1 MALGTLIYIL
11 LRAMVAL
18 GEEAAI
24 TVSSLTTDLR
34 NSWAKNNTEDYPEE
48 PIALKFM
55 QSCLEEHDSYCIN
68 GLCAFHSELKKPIC
82 RCLTGYNGE
91 RCEHLTLNSYALNSY
106 EHYIAVGIGT
116 GMLLSGII
124 ALIYCYVRKRE
135 GHSVWRKTTMC
146 LSTL

>member
-1 MALGTLIYIL
+1 MALGMLIYIL

-24 TVSSLTTDLR
+24 TVSSLTTDLW
-34 NSWAKNNTEDYPEE
+34 NSWAKNNTEDYTEE
-48 PIALKFM
+48 PVALKFM
-55 QSCLEEHDSYCIN
+55 QSCLEDYDSYCIN

-106 EHYIAVGIGT
+106 EHYIAVGIGA

-135 GHSVWRKTTMC
+135 RHSVWRKTTMC

>member
-1 MALGTLIYIL
+1 MAFGMLIYIL

-24 TVSSLTTDLR
+24 TVSSLTTGLW
-34 NSWAKNNTEDYPEE
+34 NSWAKNNTEDSTEE
-48 PIALKFM
+48 PIALKLI

-68 GLCAFHSELKKPIC
+68 GLCAFHNELKKPIC
-82 RCLTGYNGE
+82 RCLTGYSGE

-106 EHYIAVGIGT
+106 ERYIAVGIGA

-124 ALIYCYVRKRE
+124 ALIYCYVRK
-135 GHSVWRKTTMC
+135 
-146 LSTL
+146 

>member
-1 MALGTLIYIL
+1 MALGMLIYIL

-24 TVSSLTTDLR
+24 TVSSLTTDRR

-124 ALIYCYVRKRE
+124 ALIYCYVRKRYGKRCFP
-135 GHSVWRKTTMC
+135 GHENCYVNF
-146 LSTL
+146 

>member
-1 MALGTLIYIL
+1 MAFGMLIYIL

-24 TVSSLTTDLR
+24 TVSSLTTGLW
-34 NSWAKNNTEDYPEE
+34 NSWAKNNTEDSTEE
-48 PIALKFM
+48 PIALKLM

-68 GLCAFHSELKKPIC
+68 GLCAFHNELKKPIC
-82 RCLTGYNGE
+82 RCLTGYSGE

-106 EHYIAVGIGT
+106 ERYIAVGIGA

-124 ALIYCYVRKRE
+124 ALIYCYVRK
-135 GHSVWRKTTMC
+135 
-146 LSTL
+146 